1 MKAESEAIVS
11 FLDSQTSF
19 TSEMSDR
26 VFPLVAGET
35 TEYPFATYRIITSEG
50 QSKDGDK
57 ALVVLSLWYEEDN
70 YTECVAFSDVVESL
84 IKQNFDWLS
93 TDVDYIE
100 KNQSF
105 VANINFEIT

>member
-1 MKAESEAIVS
+1 MKAESEAIVA
-11 FLDSQTSF
+11 FLDSQADF
-19 TSEMSDR
+19 TSEMGDR

-35 TEYPFATYRIITSEG
+35 TEYPFATYRIVTSEG

-57 ALVVLSLWYEEDN
+57 ATVVLSLWYEEDN
-70 YTECVAFSDVVESL
+70 YTECVTFSDVMELL
-84 IKQNFDWLS
+84 IKEKYDWFS
-93 TDVDYIE
+93 TDIDFVE